1 MQATI
6 RNLGATVR
14 LLALLLLLTC
24 GLVHASQV
32 RVLALFPGKAMVS
45 IDGTRRVLS
54 AGDRSPEGVLL
65 ISADPRQA
73 VLEIDGERRT
83 LALSDSV
90 GGIYAQP
97 SVREARISRSNE
109 GGYSTVGSV
118 NGHTVSFLVDTGAS
132 AVVLNEEEARRLGLR
147 FRLEG
152 EKMGVTTASG
162 ATMGYAVNLNSVR
175 IGDIRLSNVRAIV
188 LRGDY
193 PRQALLGMTFL
204 GQVEIEHQSGLM
216 VLRSK
221 R

>member
-6 RNLGATVR
+6 RKQDATR
-14 LLALLLLLTC
+14 WLFALLLLLAC

-65 ISADPRQA
+65 VSADPRQA

-97 SVREARISRSNE
+97 SVREARIPRSNG
-109 GGYSTVGSV
+109 GGYATVGSV

-132 AVVLNEEEARRLGLR
+132 AVVLNEQEAQRLGLQ

-162 ATMGYAVNLNSVR
+162 DTMGYGVNLSSVR

-204 GQVEIEHQSGLM
+204 GQVDIEHQSGLM